1 MKKLGLTLMAA
12 AGMFF
17 ITETASAQTEG
28 EVQENVE
35 AQEQV
40 QEKQE
45 KDDFREVDV
54 VALPQEIKD
63 AVMTDYN
70 GAVTEE
76 AWVKEKDGKTKYKLH
91 LNVDGEKQEVYAD
104 QDGNWIDKDK
114 KKDKDHSEDYK

>member
-17 ITETASAQTEG
+17 ISETATAQTEG
-28 EVQENVE
+28 EVNEANVE
-35 AQEQV
+35 AQEQM
-40 QEKQE
+40 QE
-45 KDDFREVDV
+45 KDDFTAIDV

-63 AVMTDYN
+63 AVLTDYN

-91 LNVDGEKQEVYAD
+91 LNVEGEKKEVYID

-114 KKDKDHSEDYK
+114 KKDKATEDYK